1 MKTIEKYLTPEN
13 LRLIPS
19 LLGQNIYKIYSKT
32 IDADVNNFNFEA
44 SSFSLSLDKGFI
56 CFQTSWIDDND
67 YEYYQLEISKRND
80 PIGILRS
87 SDNALIDP
95 SSILMAPA
103 SKIEKIELYADKNE
117 EEWNSEGRELITVKY
132 DSAFLF
138 RQEDG
143 NSFLIGVSESI
154 ADLTQFIR
162 EEKAIMN
169 RLNGLQKRM
178 EWKK

>member
-1 MKTIEKYLTPEN
+1 MRIIEKYLTPKD

-19 LLGQNIYKIYSKT
+19 LLGQNVYMIYSKT
-32 IDADVNNFNFEA
+32 ISADVNNHDFEA

-56 CFQTSWIDDND
+56 CFQTSWIGKND
-67 YEYYQLEISKRND
+67 YEYYQIEVTKRDD
-80 PIGILRS
+80 PIGIKRS

-95 SSILMAPA
+95 SSISMTPA
-103 SKIEKIELYADKNE
+103 SKIETIELYADKDE

-143 NSFLIGVSESI
+143 NSYLIGVSETI

-162 EEKAIMN
+162 NETVIKD
-169 RLNGLQKRM
+169 RLSGLEKRM